1 MGSGFRRDCRT
12 DPLITLVVC
21 GVPERE
27 SRTTIRDL
35 DGDTTVTAVRDGDR
49 LLVSAEGLKRIAGVE
64 FTGPGVPVLI
74 G

>member
-1 MGSGFRRDCRT
+1 M
-12 DPLITLVVC
+12 
-21 GVPERE
+21 PERE